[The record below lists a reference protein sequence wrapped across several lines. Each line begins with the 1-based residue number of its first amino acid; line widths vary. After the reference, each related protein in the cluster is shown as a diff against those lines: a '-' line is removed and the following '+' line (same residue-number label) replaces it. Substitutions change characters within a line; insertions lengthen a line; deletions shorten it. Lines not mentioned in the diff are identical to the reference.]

1 MTNNRLDGD
10 LMIGVNMK
18 GENKMT
24 QTEGKCAQCMGK
36 NKYCGSKE
44 GIAPA
49 FCSTKL
55 YPEAI
60 GKAAAEYNKTDIQK
74 FAHNASVQEAECYID
89 RTANPHYKF
98 PVKPRVQEIIEFS
111 RKMGYK
117 KLGVAFCG
125 GLHKEAN
132 VFCKILEDHGFDVVS
147 VMCKVGGIDKDAI
160 DIAPHER
167 VQSGEPESMCNP
179 IGQAEVLNAA
189 NTEFNILLGL
199 CVGHDS
205 MFIKY
210 SKAMITVFAVKDR
223 AMGHNPLAAIYT
235 YDSYS
240 ERFKQDRLKNV
251 EVVDKKIE

>member
-1 MTNNRLDGD
+1 MAQN
-10 LMIGVNMK
+10 
-18 GENKMT
+18 
-24 QTEGKCAQCMGK
+24 EGKCAQCMVK
-36 NKYCGSKE
+36 IKFCGRE
-44 GIAPA
+44 DGVAPA

-55 YPEAI
+55 YPDAI
-60 GKAAAEYNKTDIQK
+60 AKAMKEYEKPDIHQ

-89 RTANPHYKF
+89 RAAIPSYKF

-125 GLHKEAN
+125 GLHKEAS

-147 VMCKVGGIDKDAI
+147 VMCKVGRVDKDMI
-160 DIAPHER
+160 GIGPDER
-167 VQSGEPESMCNP
+167 VRIGKTESMCNP
-179 IGQAEVLNAA
+179 IAQAGVLNAA
-189 NTEFNILLGL
+189 ETDFNILLGL

-210 SKAMITVFAVKDR
+210 SQAMVTVFAVKDR

-235 YDSYS
+235 YDSYG
-240 ERFKQDRLKNV
+240 ERFKQDRLKKVDIV
-251 EVVDKKIE
+251 E

>member
-1 MTNNRLDGD
+1 MQ
-10 LMIGVNMK
+10 
-18 GENKMT
+18 NKNLEET
-24 QTEGKCAQCMGK
+24 QQHEGKCAMCMVQTRF
-36 NKYCGSKE
+36 CRSKD

-60 GKAAAEYNKTDIQK
+60 AKAAREYQK
-74 FAHNASVQEAECYID
+74 PEILEFAHQASVQESECYID
-89 RTANPHYKF
+89 RKADPSYKF

-132 VFCKILEDHGFDVVS
+132 VFCKILGDHGFDVVS
-147 VMCKVGGIDKDAI
+147 VMCKVGGVDKDAI
-160 DIAPHER
+160 GIAAEER
-167 VQSGEPESMCNP
+167 VQIGKPESMCNP
-179 IGQAEVLNAA
+179 VAQAEVLNAA
-189 NTEFNILLGL
+189 GTEFNILLGL

-205 MFIKY
+205 LFIKY
-210 SKAMITVFAVKDR
+210 SQAMVTVFAVKDR
-223 AMGHNPLAAIYT
+223 ALGHNPLAAIYT

-240 ERFKQDRLKNV
+240 ERFKQDRLKTV
-251 EVVDKKIE
+251 EVKK

>member
-1 MTNNRLDGD
+1 M
-10 LMIGVNMK
+10 
-18 GENKMT
+18 KMT
-24 QTEGKCAQCMGK
+24 QLEGKCAQCMVK
-36 NKYCGSKE
+36 DRYCRSKD

-60 GKAAAEYNKTDIQK
+60 EKAAAEYEKPDVHT

-89 RTANPHYKF
+89 RTASPSYKF

-111 RKMGYK
+111 RKMGYQ

-132 VFCKILEDHGFDVVS
+132 VFCKILEDHGSTVVS
-147 VMCKVGGIDKDAI
+147 VMCKVGGVDKDAI
-160 DIAPHER
+160 DIAAHER
-167 VQSGEPESMCNP
+167 VQIGKPESMCNP
-179 IGQAEVLNAA
+179 IAQAEVLNAA
-189 NTEFNILLGL
+189 DTDFNILLGL

-210 SKAMITVFAVKDR
+210 SKALITVFAVKDR

-235 YDSYS
+235 YDSYC
-240 ERFKQDRLKNV
+240 ERFKEDRLKTIDI
-251 EVVDKKIE
+251 VDNK